1 MYSFTIELIE
11 YFRLNNWTIEYN
23 QNLWNPKVEL
33 TQLFCHYS
41 ECRSTQMFTSSQH
54 NEFWPKLRT
63 AFKTC
68 NVRPRW
74 QTRAQSLPWGESM
87 FVPKK
92 TRRKKTERKTT
103 NSKRVLLI
111 ENNNNK
117 GGELEMGKRWKMKI
131 YQCSPWKGVNF
142 DKADF
147 HPRILK
153 FYIMISTPSDCYK
166 T

>member
-1 MYSFTIELIE
+1 MDEDYKLFVWFEIWKWDMKTIEKGLFGWERAEVTKLFCHHPGDIEWIE

-54 NEFWPKLRT
+54 NEFWPKFRT

-74 QTRAQSLPWGESM
+74 QTRAQSLPWGESK

-92 TRRKKTERKTT
+92 NKKEKNRKK
-103 NSKRVLLI
+103 
-111 ENNNNK
+111 NNK
-117 GGELEMGKRWKMKI
+117 QQEGALDRK
-131 YQCSPWKGVNF
+131 
-142 DKADF
+142 
-147 HPRILK
+147 
-153 FYIMISTPSDCYK
+153 
-166 T
+166 